1 MNTSDLG
8 NSIMTVRYKL
18 VFVGDVGVGKTS
30 VMNRFITDQFS
41 DDYDVTIIKYIIKF
55 LYFYKNQST
64 IGVDFATKTIEYKDN
79 SLKLQ
84 MWDSAG
90 LERYRALI
98 PSYVRGASIIFI
110 IYDISSLDSFNNLPT
125 WINFIKQVNT
135 DNSMIVLCG
144 NKTDL
149 GRKVTTQEGKAL
161 ANKEKM
167 LFFEVSAKNG
177 ENINKMMYT
186 CIAELPFFEPYQD
199 DNKDDLV
206 KELEGGNN
214 KKSQNSIYDI
224 VKEPDNNVNKQSV
237 QVTGENERKNNN
249 NNNNSPGVIVIKR
262 HSKRKCC

>member
-30 VMNRFITDQFS
+30 VMNRFITDQFTEE
-41 DDYDVTIIKYIIKF
+41 YDVKNNYIYNNKIIIF
-55 LYFYKNQST
+55 NKNQST
-64 IGVDFATKTIEYKDN
+64 IGVDFATKSIEYKDN

-110 IYDISSLDSFNNLPT
+110 IYDISSTETFNNLST

-149 GRKVTTQEGKAL
+149 QRKVTTQEGKNL
-161 ANKEKM
+161 ANKEQM
-167 LFFEVSAKNG
+167 MFFEVSAKNG
-177 ENINKMMYT
+177 ENINKMMYS
-186 CIAELPFFEPYQD
+186 CIAELPFFEQFQI
-199 DNKDDLV
+199 DNKEQLI

-214 KKSQNSIYDI
+214 KKEQNSIYDI
-224 VKEPDNNVNKQSV
+224 VKDTNNEKPADLNVNGNVPNQN
-237 QVTGENERKNNN
+237 TE
-249 NNNNSPGVIVIKR
+249 SPGVIVIR
-262 HSKRKCC
+262 RKKKSACC

>member
-1 MNTSDLG
+1 MNSSELG

-41 DDYDVTIIKYIIKF
+41 EEYDVIIIFNIIIF
-55 LYFYKNQST
+55 KNQST
-64 IGVDFATKTIEYKDN
+64 IGVDFATKAIEYKDN

-110 IYDISSLDSFNNLPT
+110 IYDVSSQESFNNLGT

-149 GRKVTTQEGKAL
+149 ERRVTTQEGRNL
-161 ANKEKM
+161 ANKEQM
-167 LFFEVSAKNG
+167 MFFEASAKNG
-177 ENINKMMYT
+177 ENVNKMMYS
-186 CIAELPFFEPYQD
+186 CIAELPFFEQFQYG
-199 DNKDDLV
+199 NKEDLI

-214 KKSQNSIYDI
+214 KKEQQNSIYDI
-224 VKEPDNNVNKQSV
+224 VKEQQNEKQVDLNINGQVQKQS
-237 QVTGENERKNNN
+237 TE
-249 NNNNSPGVIVIKR
+249 SPGVIVIQ
-262 HSKRKCC
+262 RKKKKGCC